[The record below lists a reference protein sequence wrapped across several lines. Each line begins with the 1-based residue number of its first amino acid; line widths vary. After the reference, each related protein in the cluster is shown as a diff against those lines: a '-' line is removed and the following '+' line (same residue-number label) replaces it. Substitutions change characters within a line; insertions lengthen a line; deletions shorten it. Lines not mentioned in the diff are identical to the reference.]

1 MIDDIKRKLQQFF
14 PRERFTTESV
24 EQGLAEGDI
33 LTGRENILR
42 YLQTALFDE
51 KVLEVEL
58 DGMPMVYFSRLK
70 DDLPELIED
79 VVDGKVVWQKPDY
92 TEGEYL
98 TYLSH
103 IVTLPLEPGLGNLHL
118 RYSRYIVL
126 RMFTST
132 FAVEMATTFEDLDKV
147 HDLPVLRLAYP
158 ELARIVRKAREFRAK
173 VPESLDFIIS
183 TEIDEETPEVQAI
196 PINIGLK
203 GIAFTA
209 SKAEQRMFKLNSV
222 CSLKLYLHDELLAK
236 INGTVR
242 HISRIRKKFG
252 IEYVCGI
259 EFDLQTKIHAAVV
272 ESIVATVQRAHLKEL
287 ADKSDATG
295 INLIT

>member
-1 MIDDIKRKLQQFF
+1 MIDDIKRNLRKFF
-14 PRERFTTESV
+14 PRERFTTETV
-24 EQGLAEGDI
+24 EQGVAAGDI
-33 LTGRENILR
+33 ITGRENLLR

-58 DGMPMVYFSRLK
+58 DGMPMVYMSRLK
-70 DDLPELIED
+70 DDVPELFED
-79 VVDGKVVWQKPDY
+79 VVAGKVVWQKPDY
-92 TEGEYL
+92 TDGEYL

-118 RYSRYIVL
+118 RYSRCIVL

-132 FAVEMATTFEDLDKV
+132 FAVEMATTFEGLDKV
-147 HDLPVLRLAYP
+147 HDLPVLRLAFP
-158 ELARIVRKAREFRAK
+158 ELARIVRKTREFRAK
-173 VPESLDFIIS
+173 VPESLDFVIS

-196 PINIGLK
+196 PLNISLK

-209 SKAEQRMFKLNSV
+209 SKAEQKLFKLNNV
-222 CSLKLYLHDELLAK
+222 CSLKLYLEDELQAK
-236 INGTVR
+236 LEGTVR
-242 HISRIRKKFG
+242 HISRIRKRLG

-259 EFDLQTKIHAAVV
+259 EFDLRTKIHAAVV